1 MMQERYRKIWT
12 EKKVKNMLTLIFLIL
27 LLWIFIKLLIF
38 GVKAA
43 WGISRIILTIL
54 WPVILIG
61 LIIAGL
67 FYIAVP
73 ALVIFAVI
81 AFVVTRN

>member
-1 MMQERYRKIWT
+1 
-12 EKKVKNMLTLIFLIL
+12 MLTLIFLIL
-27 LLWIFIKLLIF
+27 LLWISIKLLIF

>member
-1 MMQERYRKIWT
+1 
-12 EKKVKNMLTLIFLIL
+12 MLTLIFLIL

-54 WPVILIG
+54 WPVLLIG

>member
-1 MMQERYRKIWT
+1 
-12 EKKVKNMLTLIFLIL
+12 MLTLIFLIL

-43 WGISRIILTIL
+43 WGISKIILTIL
-54 WPVILIG
+54 WPVLLIG

>member
-1 MMQERYRKIWT
+1 
-12 EKKVKNMLTLIFLIL
+12 MLTLIFLIL
-27 LLWIFIKLLIF
+27 LLWFFIKLLIF

-43 WGISRIILTIL
+43 WGISKIILTIL
-54 WPVILIG
+54 WPVLLIG

>member
-1 MMQERYRKIWT
+1 
-12 EKKVKNMLTLIFLIL
+12 MLTLIFLIL
-27 LLWIFIKLLIF
+27 LLWIFIKLMIF

-54 WPVILIG
+54 WPVLLIG

>member
-1 MMQERYRKIWT
+1 
-12 EKKVKNMLTLIFLIL
+12 MLTLIFLIL
-27 LLWIFIKLLIF
+27 LLWIFIKLLVF

-61 LIIAGL
+61 LVIAGL
-67 FYIAVP
+67 FYIAFP
-73 ALVIFAVI
+73 ALIIFAVI
-81 AFVVTRN
+81 AFVITRK

>member
-1 MMQERYRKIWT
+1 
-12 EKKVKNMLTLIFLIL
+12 MLTLIFLIL

>member
-1 MMQERYRKIWT
+1 
-12 EKKVKNMLTLIFLIL
+12 MLTLIFLIL
-27 LLWIFIKLLIF
+27 LLWIFIKLLVF

-43 WGISRIILTIL
+43 WGISKIILTIL

-61 LIIAGL
+61 LVIAGL

>member
-1 MMQERYRKIWT
+1 
-12 EKKVKNMLTLIFLIL
+12 MLTLIFLIL

-43 WGISRIILTIL
+43 WGISKIILTIL
-54 WPVILIG
+54 WPVLLIR

>member
-1 MMQERYRKIWT
+1 
-12 EKKVKNMLTLIFLIL
+12 MLTLIFLIL
-27 LLWIFIKLLIF
+27 LLWIFIKLLVF

-43 WGISRIILTIL
+43 WGISKIILTIL

-67 FYIAVP
+67 FYIAFP
-73 ALVIFAVI
+73 ALIIFAVI
-81 AFVVTRN
+81 AFVITRN

>member
-1 MMQERYRKIWT
+1 
-12 EKKVKNMLTLIFLIL
+12 MLTLIFLIL

-81 AFVVTRN
+81 AFLVTRN

>member
-1 MMQERYRKIWT
+1 
-12 EKKVKNMLTLIFLIL
+12 MLTLIFLIL

-73 ALVIFAVI
+73 VLVIFAVI

>member
-54 WPVILIG
+54 WPVLLIG

>member
-1 MMQERYRKIWT
+1 
-12 EKKVKNMLTLIFLIL
+12 MLTLIFLIL

-81 AFVVTRN
+81 AFVFTRN

>member
-1 MMQERYRKIWT
+1 
-12 EKKVKNMLTLIFLIL
+12 MLTLIFLIF
-27 LLWIFIKLLIF
+27 LLWIFIKLLVF

-43 WGISRIILTIL
+43 WGISKIILTIL

-67 FYIAVP
+67 FYIAFP
-73 ALVIFAVI
+73 ALIIFAVI
-81 AFVVTRN
+81 AFVITRN

>member
-1 MMQERYRKIWT
+1 
-12 EKKVKNMLTLIFLIL
+12 MLTLIFLIL
-27 LLWIFIKLLIF
+27 LLWIFIKLLVF

-43 WGISRIILTIL
+43 WGISKIILTIL
-54 WPVILIG
+54 WPVLLIG